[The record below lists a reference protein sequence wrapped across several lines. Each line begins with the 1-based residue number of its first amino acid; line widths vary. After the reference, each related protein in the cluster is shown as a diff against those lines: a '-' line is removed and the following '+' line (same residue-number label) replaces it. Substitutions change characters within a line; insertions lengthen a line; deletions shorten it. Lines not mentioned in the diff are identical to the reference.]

1 MADVD
6 LAQFQFDY
14 DLTWAAMFMNA
25 DGTVYG
31 RFGMRSI
38 EGAMAHISVDALK
51 NAMSRALDL
60 RRIPGERRVI
70 RRQARSRPSVEAGAG
85 HPRAETALRGTVGR
99 ADRAQGL
106 HSLSQ
111 RARRLE

>member
-31 RFGMRSI
+31 RFGTRSI

-60 RRIPGERRVI
+60 HRRALVFDAHAEGF
-70 RRQARSRPSVEAGAG
+70 GADL
-85 HPRAETALRGTVGR
+85 PNCASLAKRGRDFLGFSDCLNTTVV
-99 ADRAQGL
+99 
-106 HSLSQ
+106 
-111 RARRLE
+111 